1 MLLGYKMVS
10 RKTKKLSSSVCDLQG
25 FPVIIPD
32 SETSR
37 ILGMEVQAQT

>member
-1 MLLGYKMVS
+1 M
-10 RKTKKLSSSVCDLQG
+10 KKLSSSVCDSQG

-37 ILGMEVQAQT
+37 ILGDGDSGTEIRDSIQGGD